1 MIKIIKNNS
10 GIEELRK
17 SKYVLYTE
25 FCGKKAYA
33 KIRLRPI
40 ITYFIAKYKYVT

>member
-1 MIKIIKNNS
+1 MLKIVKNDS
-10 GIEELRK
+10 GIKELRK

-25 FCGKKAYA
+25 VCGKKMYA

-40 ITYFIAKYKYVT
+40 IAHLYYLVKYGV